1 MSQTSPCFFVASS
14 EVVHKVFFL
23 PSCTVNTVCGLTSQ
37 MAFSRIELKGLK
49 SQNLLLCTCSRLR
62 KVFWGGRLHR
72 FCSALSS
79 CSVYLWVVSSYEAI
93 SFWAQRVLAEERLK
107 GSGTHSRTVISTDW
121 SGVAQAPRLPHYS
134 SRNTLNDKQ
143 GANVTLH
150 LRLRSWMWINMKWWL
165 DVDIQ
170 FDGGY
175 TKRAGALDLFI

>member
-1 MSQTSPCFFVASS
+1 MYLIHCRAKSSIMCSSCNHVQWTQYVGLHHVAKWPSQEYTLSF
-14 EVVHKVFFL
+14 KI
-23 PSCTVNTVCGLTSQ
+23 
-37 MAFSRIELKGLK
+37 R
-49 SQNLLLCTCSRLR
+49 LLFCTCSWLR
-62 KVFWGGRLHR
+62 EVFSGGWLHELYST
-72 FCSALSS
+72 FSS
-79 CSVYLWVVSSYEAI
+79 CSIYLWVVSSYEAI

-107 GSGTHSRTVISTDW
+107 GSGRHSRTVISTDW